1 MEELDWLHLLVTSTC
16 CDMVFMAALRVLR
29 IYSKTRVVSSTS
41 VYVHIP
47 ATWRRHVVLCTHVA
61 HETTQQYAYDPV
73 CGYDTGSSRLW

>member
-1 MEELDWLHLLVTSTC
+1 MGLVPKELPSSEMGGLGEP
-16 CDMVFMAALRVLR
+16 RQLR